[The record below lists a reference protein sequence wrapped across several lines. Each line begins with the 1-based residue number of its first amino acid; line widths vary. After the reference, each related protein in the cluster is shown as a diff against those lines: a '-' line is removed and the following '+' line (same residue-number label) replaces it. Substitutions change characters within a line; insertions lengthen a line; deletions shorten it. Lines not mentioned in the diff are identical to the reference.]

1 MRDSI
6 DERRELA
13 QRETEREE
21 EEEESYKF
29 PNCFILMTEEKRGT

>member
-21 EEEESYKF
+21 EEESYKF